1 MEPDDKQE
9 MMDIF
14 EFVTNKLLEQGER
27 SVDEKADYYGHRSTY
42 CTLRSKKGLRCA
54 IGWMIPDSVYES
66 MSKKQW
72 KALERMQEPV
82 KGLASLGLYEE
93 CFGRKFPEKTELLN
107 ELQFAHDHEEVDMWA
122 HAFNRIREEM
132 L

>member
-1 MEPDDKQE
+1 MA
-9 MMDIF
+9 
-14 EFVTNKLLEQGER
+14 KLNGAGGKVKVSNER
-27 SVDEKADYYGHRSTY
+27 EK
-42 CTLRSKKGLRCA
+42 
-54 IGWMIPDSVYES
+54 
-66 MSKKQW
+66 
-72 KALERMQEPV
+72 PV

-107 ELQFAHDHEEVDMWA
+107 ELQFAHDQEEVDLWP

>member
-1 MEPDDKQE
+1 MKADDKKE
-9 MMDIF
+9 LVDIF
-14 EFVTNKLLEQGER
+14 AFVTGKLLEQGER
-27 SVDEKADYYGHRSTY
+27 SVDEEPSYYGQYSTY
-42 CTLRSKKGLRCA
+42 CKLRSKKGLRCA

-72 KALERMQEPV
+72 KALERTKKPV
-82 KGLASLGLYEE
+82 KGLAALGLYEE